1 MNMQLHDLLN
11 TPEVP
16 ELGPGPRA
24 GVMAEKKLNEELRK
38 IGASDL
44 LRATVLLW
52 HDQLEAAHQ
61 IVQSIENAG
70 GSYLHAI
77 MHRREPDYGNSKYWF
92 HRVGAHPCFRELA
105 EKTEVLLGKDS
116 SLYAK
121 LVPKGQW
128 DPFAFVD
135 ACAAGYALETQD
147 LRNIQAMELAL
158 LGEYFAG

>member
-1 MNMQLHDLLN
+1 MSAEIDNLLN

-24 GVMAEKKLNEELRK
+24 GVTAEKVLSRQLRE
-38 IGASDL
+38 IGAGDL

-52 HDQLEAAHQ
+52 HDYLEAAHQ

-70 GSYLHAI
+70 GSYVHAI

-92 HRVGAHPCFRELA
+92 HRVGTHPCFAELA
-105 EKTEVLLGKDS
+105 EKVDVLLDQES
-116 SLYAK
+116 SLRAK
-121 LVPKGQW
+121 LMPKGQW

-135 ACAAGYALETQD
+135 ACAAGFALETQD
-147 LRNIQAMELAL
+147 LRNIQAIELCL
-158 LGEYFAG
+158 LAEYLAG